1 MWRGKRS
8 GSSESCS
15 SPRTAHWA
23 GWEVCSVTQGG
34 GFPEPLRP
42 PGSVAYSPGMKSQ
55 IGHRCPSSLPFLPER
70 GSDGKYWERDGERRS
85 AWPGLAQEGCGGLM
99 EGALDSLKE
108 AETWLALLLVRQT
121 HGVFCVQGPQQGGFF
136 SGTAPHSNHHT
147 NSHSPFRSLGTLL
160 ACCSLHVPFRTLA
173 TVGWVDSW
181 DCSPEATWRFMC
193 AFSLSLTQSTQTPR
207 TPRHGK

>member
-1 MWRGKRS
+1 
-8 GSSESCS
+8 
-15 SPRTAHWA
+15 
-23 GWEVCSVTQGG
+23 
-34 GFPEPLRP
+34 
-42 PGSVAYSPGMKSQ
+42 
-55 IGHRCPSSLPFLPER
+55 
-70 GSDGKYWERDGERRS
+70 
-85 AWPGLAQEGCGGLM
+85 M

-181 DCSPEATWRFMC
+181 DCSPEAKIHVCF
-193 AFSLSLTQSTQTPR
+193 LSVPHTEHPDTQDTP
-207 TPRHGK
+207 PW

>member
-15 SPRTAHWA
+15 SPRTARWA

-108 AETWLALLLVRQT
+108 AETWLALIGTSNSRSVLCTGASARWVFQWDRPTFQPSHQLPLAFQVTWHPASLLLV
-121 HGVFCVQGPQQGGFF
+121 
-136 SGTAPHSNHHT
+136 A
-147 NSHSPFRSLGTLL
+147 RSLQNTRHSG
-160 ACCSLHVPFRTLA
+160 
-173 TVGWVDSW
+173 VGGQ
-181 DCSPEATWRFMC
+181 
-193 AFSLSLTQSTQTPR
+193 LGL
-207 TPRHGK
+207 